1 LHKRLMSM
9 SSTEDN
15 ERRQERRAR
24 ILRIIRRADTAGRSD
39 YSISGRV
46 KGRHRRR
53 KPSLPVIMCLRREQ

>member
-1 LHKRLMSM
+1 MSM

-46 KGRHRRR
+46 KGRHRR
-53 KPSLPVIMCLRREQ
+53 PSLPVIMCLRREQ